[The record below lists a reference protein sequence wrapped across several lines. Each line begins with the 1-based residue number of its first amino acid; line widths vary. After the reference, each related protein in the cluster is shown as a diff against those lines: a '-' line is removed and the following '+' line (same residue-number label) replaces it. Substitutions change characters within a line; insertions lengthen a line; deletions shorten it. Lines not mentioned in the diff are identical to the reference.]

1 MPTSE
6 DKFLLNLI
14 KLDEMTS
21 IDLLTSLSISD
32 ACITIGSFDGVH
44 IGHQKILQAVIDKSK
59 SKDIPAIAFS
69 FHPHPAVV
77 LKNIQKPYYLTSPE
91 ARKMLLLS
99 SGIDHAIMLHFD
111 REVANLD
118 ARSFLE
124 KLKQQTGFT
133 ELVIGYDFALGKN
146 REGSAERL
154 QELGREMDYDLSV
167 ITPAQYP
174 PGETVSSSRIR
185 NLVSSGSIEKVP
197 PLLGRRFSISGLVIH
212 GDARGRTINIPTANL
227 KVNEQQLL
235 PLNGVYAT
243 NAKIAGESYLS
254 VTNIG
259 LKPTVSDGSL
269 TKRTVET
276 HILDFDND
284 LYGSELT
291 IEFISYLRPEQKFH
305 SVEALKDQI
314 NRDITTTRKVA
325 EKV

>member
-1 MPTSE
+1 
-6 DKFLLNLI
+6 
-14 KLDEMTS
+14 MTS
-21 IDLLTSLSISD
+21 IDLLASLSISD

-44 IGHQKILQAVIDKSK
+44 IGHQKILQAVIDNSKTKS
-59 SKDIPAIAFS
+59 IQAIAFT

-77 LKNIQKPYYLTSPE
+77 LKNIQHPYYLTSPE
-91 ARKMLLLS
+91 TRKKLLLA
-99 SGIDHAIMLHFD
+99 SGIDHSITLHFD
-111 REVANLD
+111 QEMANLD

-124 KLKQQTGFT
+124 KLKKPTGFT

-146 REGSAERL
+146 REGTAERL
-154 QELGREMDYDLSV
+154 EELGREMNFKLSV
-167 ITPAQYP
+167 IEPAQYP
-174 PGETVSSSRIR
+174 QGETVSSSRIR
-185 NLVSSGSIEKVP
+185 NLLSVGSVEEAP
-197 PLLGRRFSISGLVIH
+197 LLLGRRFSLSGLVIH

-243 NAKIAGESYLS
+243 NAIIAGESYLS

-259 LKPTVSDGSL
+259 LKPTVSDGSS

-276 HILDFDND
+276 HILGLDMD
-284 LYGSELT
+284 LYETELT
-291 IEFISYLRPEQKFH
+291 IEFIKYLRPEQKFH

-314 NRDITTTRKVA
+314 NQDITTTRKVV